1 MTRTGFRFWFS
12 EDDLMN
18 TYYCWSRPAFDLLRA
33 NVLFVNNYYRSAAE
47 VVYCGSYA
55 LFGFN
60 PVPLSIFRFALGV
73 ANLFVLYTFVSRISR
88 SREAGVIAVMLGGFH
103 PASNDLFVDSG
114 MLYDALAFF
123 FYCSALSLYV
133 KCRQEG
139 RFPGVRQSIGILALS
154 LVALNSKEIAVSFPV
169 ALFLYELTVGWQ
181 SSWQLPLLWKQF
193 RLTLISVAITLAFI
207 VGKTTGPEALSNDAS
222 YHPAVSLSNYLATYS
237 RYASEFLIY
246 VTADAIRP
254 WLFWALVGCI
264 LLAALLRHRVLLW
277 ASLFNVFAILP
288 IAVIP
293 PRGGFAFVVPLAGWL
308 TYFAVL
314 ITWLRAKVTFRSLSL
329 QAPSQLAVA
338 AAIWL
343 TILRPYSFFTREF
356 QRPIV
361 HREQDANR
369 ELWNSLRAI
378 LPASVAHKKIF
389 VRHDPMTLAYASRF
403 LIQLGYNVKDVVVE
417 TDRTL
422 PHTPP
427 PPDSL

>member
-1 MTRTGFRFWFS
+1 
-12 EDDLMN
+12 
-18 TYYCWSRPAFDLLRA
+18 
-33 NVLFVNNYYRSAAE
+33 
-47 VVYCGSYA
+47 
-55 LFGFN
+55 
-60 PVPLSIFRFALGV
+60 I
-73 ANLFVLYTFVSRISR
+73 
-88 SREAGVIAVMLGGFH
+88 
-103 PASNDLFVDSG
+103 
-114 MLYDALAFF
+114 
-123 FYCSALSLYV
+123 
-133 KCRQEG
+133 
-139 RFPGVRQSIGILALS
+139 
-154 LVALNSKEIAVSFPV
+154 
-169 ALFLYELTVGWQ
+169 
-181 SSWQLPLLWKQF
+181 
-193 RLTLISVAITLAFI
+193 AFI
-207 VGKTTGPEALSNDAS
+207 
-222 YHPAVSLSNYLATYS
+222 
-237 RYASEFLIY
+237 
-246 VTADAIRP
+246 
-254 WLFWALVGCI
+254 
-264 LLAALLRHRVLLW
+264 AAR
-277 ASLFNVFAILP
+277 N
-288 IAVIP
+288 
-293 PRGGFAFVVPLAGWL
+293 GFAFVVPLAGWL

-427 PPDSL
+427 PILYDFVIDYADGKFFLAQGE